1 VYIHDIGAKVMG
13 SMGSWS
19 VTREG
24 WPGGGFVGVAGDGI
38 VTRDL
43 SGAYLVI
50 RLWFD
55 IWSSFYM
62 GRRLKVCAVIGTD
75 DLRLVLG
82 FRRNVLSIGHD
93 DEGHVHSLRL

>member
-1 VYIHDIGAKVMG
+1 M
-13 SMGSWS
+13 
-19 VTREG
+19 
-24 WPGGGFVGVAGDGI
+24 AGDGI

-55 IWSSFYM
+55 IWSLKLFHM
-62 GRRLKVCAVIGTD
+62 GRRLKVCAVIGTA